1 MNAINA
7 NKRPLLEAPQARLG
21 LLLLAI
27 CWPLNWTLPGM
38 RTAYLLFPLGPAAA
52 GRSPARAYPGSESG
66 PVSRR
71 HRDGR
76 ADSSLAKILLSVRL
90 DIAAADPG
98 TTELLVWAVPFSA
111 GAAGRRLAANH
122 ISVRWGAYLRVLL
135 GNVELLFAAKV
146 GLSHARRSIP

>member
-1 MNAINA
+1 
-7 NKRPLLEAPQARLG
+7 
-21 LLLLAI
+21 
-27 CWPLNWTLPGM
+27 
-38 RTAYLLFPLGPAAA
+38 
-52 GRSPARAYPGSESG
+52 
-66 PVSRR
+66 
-71 HRDGR
+71 
-76 ADSSLAKILLSVRL
+76 LAKILLSVRL

-146 GLSHARRSIP
+146 GLSHARRSIPAYFRNAVAGIWRLYTFRAGIVCAEELSLAARGAAADLAHGAPVRLASRARATIIPP